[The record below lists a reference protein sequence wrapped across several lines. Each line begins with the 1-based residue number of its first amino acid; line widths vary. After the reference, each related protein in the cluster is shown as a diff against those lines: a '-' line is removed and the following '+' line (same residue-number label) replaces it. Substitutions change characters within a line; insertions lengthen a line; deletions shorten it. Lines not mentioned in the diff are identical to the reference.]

1 VNSYPYDDPAN
12 KKAPLKQLKNIM
24 ETLDGFLGN
33 EAPAL
38 ASSSDPAVQLPLQT
52 ANSDLQRLKDEV
64 SVIDRNPGIEGTL
77 TIGDLNGINANLAFL
92 QKKWRLSANNEV
104 PVEGFQNKKSWLD
117 FFGGWVEDFGGK
129 SEGFVNPGSSTNL
142 PETEIG
148 GIEGDVLALGN
159 IRLTGTNYEIY
170 TRIPV
175 GTGGTGTGG
184 TNTGGT
190 GTDGTNT
197 GGTNPGGTNPGG
209 TDGSPSGSL
218 PTLQWTP
225 ILVPKIWKADMLI
238 KAGTSVYMLEGTSQ
252 NLYVAKETTNSTPS
266 SSNTAWKKIGTKAGP
281 LKFVSIQ
288 SSMFNQFVNINSI
301 TSTTGGSYIQGSIAM
316 YNGLYYILTASAN
329 GNLEWTLISGPV
341 AYTGIGDYPAGKV
354 IYLRNRKTYITTEV
368 LDSNDPAAPEGFQS
382 SSNNQWVYI
391 GSYSGAGSGSNPFDV
406 PAATTTTTTTSTT
419 GSPGS
424 AGSNGKISLVQLKK
438 LSINISSFITQLE
451 NSGTVNAII
460 NQRINTLKILLRQV
474 LSYESQVETGK
485 MKESDIPIK
494 FTDYQAFLPY
504 VDINDPQYGRDKPLP
519 YLLSATESDA
529 LSNLFPFF
537 FSGDISGAKLARE
550 LFDKYAK
557 NLFTD
562 VGYDVNVKLN
572 KKSDS
577 ERKVAEEVAKALANG
592 TLGKNSKLAFDNE
605 GDEDGDMNGK
615 APSSVTGMFNS
626 IIQAITGQNSGQDS
640 TADSGSS
647 SVKVTTNSPP
657 SAPGHFN
664 WKDRSKEICDQVKK
678 RGLNA
683 YEYGCL
689 NNPDEVSE
697 NFSYRGYARM
707 ICARLETNYDP
718 SIPTLCGCPPP
729 TWPGWRP

>member
-1 VNSYPYDDPAN
+1 
-12 KKAPLKQLKNIM
+12 
-24 ETLDGFLGN
+24 
-33 EAPAL
+33 
-38 ASSSDPAVQLPLQT
+38 
-52 ANSDLQRLKDEV
+52 
-64 SVIDRNPGIEGTL
+64 
-77 TIGDLNGINANLAFL
+77 
-92 QKKWRLSANNEV
+92 
-104 PVEGFQNKKSWLD
+104 
-117 FFGGWVEDFGGK
+117 
-129 SEGFVNPGSSTNL
+129 
-142 PETEIG
+142 
-148 GIEGDVLALGN
+148 
-159 IRLTGTNYEIY
+159 
-170 TRIPV
+170 
-175 GTGGTGTGG
+175 
-184 TNTGGT
+184 
-190 GTDGTNT
+190 
-197 GGTNPGGTNPGG
+197 
-209 TDGSPSGSL
+209 
-218 PTLQWTP
+218 
-225 ILVPKIWKADMLI
+225 
-238 KAGTSVYMLEGTSQ
+238 
-252 NLYVAKETTNSTPS
+252 
-266 SSNTAWKKIGTKAGP
+266 
-281 LKFVSIQ
+281 
-288 SSMFNQFVNINSI
+288 
-301 TSTTGGSYIQGSIAM
+301 
-316 YNGLYYILTASAN
+316 
-329 GNLEWTLISGPV
+329 
-341 AYTGIGDYPAGKV
+341 
-354 IYLRNRKTYITTEV
+354 
-368 LDSNDPAAPEGFQS
+368 
-382 SSNNQWVYI
+382 VYI